1 MIITCKE
8 CNTNFNLDESLLDE
22 DGSKVKCSIC
32 KDIFSVY
39 PPGSASMPNTSSDIS
54 TGDEI
59 SLDVNGSQEN
69 LQSHNADLPNNM
81 DVNMAAFDTEL
92 EPDLQHEDL
101 PVNTESLISDNAIA
115 SKIFVE
121 EKEPEKI
128 SLDIDLDMGEA
139 MLEENSKVSE
149 NIDKEIDL
157 ALDMDIENPLQD
169 EPDELS
175 MELELESDDTAEE
188 ETEPAELSLDLDF
201 ALDMDEEKSDEPDEV
216 PEDIDLALDMDIENP
231 LEDEPEELS
240 MELELESDDTT
251 EKKADKISDEIE
263 FELEL
268 VSDEKL
274 NGEDKIED
282 KIAVPDEID
291 LSAIEK
297 ILDVEDGIELD
308 EDKDNQIEDLT
319 LELDMYVE
327 EETFHDTG
335 ENNEEIES
343 LDLADL
349 ENMLGVE
356 ENSEETDNEFVI
368 DLTDSTEKNLGEV
381 EQNEQDIDAT
391 QSLDLT
397 EIETM
402 LNMDDSPNQ
411 NVDSEDLTAEIE
423 LELDSDIDEDEKTD
437 EFFEKTAEVDMS
449 DIETMLDITAPDIEE
464 DQQSDYHKTS
474 DTIELEFDLD
484 ESDKADLYK
493 NYDSDVEDNADK
505 DKTKTTDEDSQTT
518 SDQDVAIEADADINV
533 TKEPIKKIGKKKVNK
548 LVLCLLIVV
557 LMGGGSYGAYTLID
571 SKSIKIPYIN
581 EAIKKLAELPYI
593 NDFFKDKKEDITGAI
608 KITPVENTITGK
620 YFNNTK
626 AGELFVIKGKIRND
640 YDHPRSFIKVKANL
654 FSKGGTNSKTRIVYC
669 GNILSDPDIEN
680 LDLNAITKRLMN
692 RNGDN
697 KSNVNLKQ
705 GAALPFMVIFSNL
718 PDNMNM
724 FNVEPES
731 STP

>member
-201 ALDMDEEKSDEPDEV
+201 ALDMDKEKSDEPDEV

-251 EKKADKISDEIE
+251 EEKADKISDEIE

-268 VSDEKL
+268 VSDEEL
-274 NGEDKIED
+274 NGEDKIAD

-335 ENNEEIES
+335 ENNEGIES

-368 DLTDSTEKNLGEV
+368 DLTDSTEKNLEEV

-402 LNMDDSPNQ
+402 LDMDDSPNQ

-493 NYDSDVEDNADK
+493 NYNSDVEDNADK

-533 TKEPIKKIGKKKVNK
+533 TKEPIKKIGEKKVNK

-557 LMGGGSYGAYTLID
+557 LMGGGSYGAYTLIE

-626 AGELFVIKGKIRND
+626 AGELFVIQGKIRND
-640 YDHPRSFIKVKANL
+640 YDHPRSFIRVKANL

>member
-69 LQSHNADLPNNM
+69 LQLHNDDLPNNM

-92 EPDLQHEDL
+92 KPDLQHEDL
-101 PVNTESLISDNAIA
+101 PVNTESLISDNAIE

-121 EKEPEKI
+121 EKEPEKM

-149 NIDKEIDL
+149 NIDEDIDL

-175 MELELESDDTAEE
+175 MELDLESNDTTEE
-188 ETEPAELSLDLDF
+188 AGEEIEPAELSLDLGLD
-201 ALDMDEEKSDEPDEV
+201 LDMDEEKNDEPDEV

-251 EKKADKISDEIE
+251 EEKADKISDEIE

-268 VSDEKL
+268 VSDEEL
-274 NGEDKIED
+274 NGEN

-335 ENNEEIES
+335 ENNEGIES

-368 DLTDSTEKNLGEV
+368 DLTDSTEKNLEEV

-402 LNMDDSPNQ
+402 LDMDDSPNQ

-493 NYDSDVEDNADK
+493 NYNSDVEDNADK
-505 DKTKTTDEDSQTT
+505 DKTRTTDEDSQTT

-557 LMGGGSYGAYTLID
+557 LMGGGSYGAYTLIE

-626 AGELFVIKGKIRND
+626 AGELFVIQGKIRND
-640 YDHPRSFIKVKANL
+640 YDHPRSFIRVKANL

-680 LDLNAITKRLMN
+680 LDFNAITKRLMN